1 VSQLRVDVVLA
12 AAQVD
17 RLLTTW
23 QGTETTCIG
32 VKQDDPVNSTDT
44 ENATTT
50 AFRFLIVAHPPFVL
64 TLRDNDPLG
73 FVEKKKDT

>member
-1 VSQLRVDVVLA
+1 
-12 AAQVD
+12 
-17 RLLTTW
+17 
-23 QGTETTCIG
+23 

-73 FVEKKKDT
+73 FVEKKKDTDTYRDTYVRRISFD